1 MFESRSN
8 REFTFSLMRSIARGV
23 LGARSRCMNT
33 IHTYTHKIKIQTR
46 ICGCFNL
53 GSHVLDSCQ
62 GKALVIVEFIMD
74 LRIQLLWGLGVA
86 AVLRLYLG
94 AAHT

>member
-53 GSHVLDSCQ
+53 GSHVLDPSQ

-74 LRIQLLWGLGVA
+74 LRIQLLWGLGAA
-86 AVLRLYLG
+86 AVLRYYLG
-94 AAHT
+94 AVHT

>member
-1 MFESRSN
+1 MFELRSN
-8 REFTFSLMRSIARGV
+8 REITFSFLRSIARGV

-53 GSHVLDSCQ
+53 GSHVFDPSQ

-74 LRIQLLWGLGVA
+74 LRIQLLWGLGAA
-86 AVLRLYLG
+86 AVLRFYLG
-94 AAHT
+94 AVHT